1 MIYKQFEYQYTHAEI
16 FKKNLIRNSYM
27 LNLTV
32 LWNFQQGSNFIAQ
45 KRITLVNIVQRGKF
59 DISTKYR

>member
-32 LWNFQQGSNFIAQ
+32 LWNFQQGSNLSF
-45 KRITLVNIVQRGKF
+45 KRGNLIFQQNIGSYV
-59 DISTKYR
+59 

>member
-16 FKKNLIRNSYM
+16 FKENLIRNSYM

-32 LWNFQQGSNFIAQ
+32 LWNFQQGSNFIISFKGGNLIFQ
-45 KRITLVNIVQRGKF
+45 QNIGSYV
-59 DISTKYR
+59 

>member
-32 LWNFQQGSNFIAQ
+32 LWNLQ
-45 KRITLVNIVQRGKF
+45 
-59 DISTKYR
+59 

>member
-32 LWNFQQGSNFIAQ
+32 LWNFQQGSNFIAHY
-45 KRITLVNIVQRGKF
+45 F
-59 DISTKYR
+59 SKYCSKGEI